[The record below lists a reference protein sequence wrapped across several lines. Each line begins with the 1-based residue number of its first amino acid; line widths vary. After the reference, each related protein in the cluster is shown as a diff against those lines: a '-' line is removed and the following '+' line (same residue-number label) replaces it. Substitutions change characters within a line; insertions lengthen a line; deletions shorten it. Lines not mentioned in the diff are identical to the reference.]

1 MNVQVELP
9 EKKRKRTKKTKNSYP
24 SSSPPPSFSLL
35 PDEILVSCLAR
46 VSSSYYPTLSI
57 VSKSFRSILSS
68 AELKAARSHLG
79 NTEQWLYVCLYD
91 ISFHTH
97 QWFRLLLNPNG
108 TLPDSVIMKNK
119 TIEQLL
125 VPVTFSSSSN
135 LPSVSKSTIAVG
147 SEIYV
152 IGGPVDYAPSSAVR
166 VLDCCTHTWRNAPSM
181 NIVRMNALASLHD
194 GKIYVTG
201 GCLGVKSCDEVF
213 DIKAQTWER
222 LPDPSGSELSY
233 CDINFGW
240 TNVKGLDSL
249 REKYDWN
256 GSTTKLVSCGGKLL
270 LVWQGCGNSSPDNKK
285 ILGTEI
291 VLEKCVGGELWGKA
305 GWLDVLYTVPRL
317 RQKLLH
323 CLAVSV

>member
-9 EKKRKRTKKTKNSYP
+9 EKKRKRKRKRKRTKKTSP

-68 AELKAARSHLG
+68 AEFKAARSHLG

-91 ISFHTH
+91 IRFHTH
-97 QWFRLLLNPNG
+97 QRFRLLLNPNG
-108 TLPDSVIMKNK
+108 NLPDSVIKKKK
-119 TIEQLL
+119 TTEQLL
-125 VPVTFSSSSN
+125 VPVTFNSSSN
-135 LPSVSKSTIAVG
+135 LPSVSTSTIAVG

-166 VLDCCTHTWRNAPSM
+166 VLDCCTHTWRDAPSM

-201 GCLGVKSCDEVF
+201 GGCLGVESCDEVF

-222 LPDPSGSELSY
+222 LPDPWGSELSY
-233 CDINFGW
+233 CDIKFGW
-240 TNVKGLDSL
+240 KNVKGLDSL
-249 REKYDWN
+249 R
-256 GSTTKLVSCGGKLL
+256 
-270 LVWQGCGNSSPDNKK
+270 
-285 ILGTEI
+285 
-291 VLEKCVGGELWGKA
+291 LE
-305 GWLDVLYTVPRL
+305 R
-317 RQKLLH
+317 
-323 CLAVSV
+323 